1 MPLVKESRP
10 DPHAPT
16 AAMRLVAALILAGAA
31 TVPGCQCY
39 GGDPS
44 DPTPPADDD
53 TVPDGDDD
61 DDITYTDNVQHYPVE
76 GFFLEIGLGSGTTY
90 AGLAVN
96 AEGVVTEWSGI
107 PGVHQDD
114 RYRATLSHE
123 QMYRIHGWLDEA
135 GFFGMQSESVA
146 GDVCALTHRYDVTSH
161 RVDHA
166 PGAAPAEL
174 ADFYSALADF
184 FEPYGIEPACGG

>member
-1 MPLVKESRP
+1 MPPAKEIRP
-10 DPHAPT
+10 GLLAPPG
-16 AAMRLVAALILAGAA
+16 AARLAAALLLAAA
-31 TVPGCQCY
+31 VHPGCQCY

-44 DPTPPADDD
+44 DPEPPADDD
-53 TVPDGDDD
+53 TVPDGGDDD
-61 DDITYTDNVQHYPVE
+61 DDITYTDNVQHYSVE
-76 GFFLEIGLGSGTTY
+76 GFFLEIGLGSGTSY
-90 AGLAVN
+90 AGLAVD

-107 PGVHQDD
+107 PGVHQEY

-135 GFFGMQSESVA
+135 GFFGMQSESVE

-166 PGAAPAEL
+166 PGAAPAGL